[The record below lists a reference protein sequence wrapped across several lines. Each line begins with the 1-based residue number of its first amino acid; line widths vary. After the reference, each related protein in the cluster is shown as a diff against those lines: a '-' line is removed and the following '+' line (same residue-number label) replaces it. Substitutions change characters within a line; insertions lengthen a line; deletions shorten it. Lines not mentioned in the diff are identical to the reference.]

1 MREQIEFV
9 VAELRGMWRFRVIAI
24 AAAWFA
30 CVAGWLF
37 VLGLPDTYQAR
48 AQVYVD
54 TTSQLRD
61 VIEDLTVETDVSDRL
76 SLVTKALLGQQQLED
91 VVLNTDLNLRTTA
104 TYRIGDIVADL
115 RKRVRI
121 LNDRRTDPNLYTLS
135 YSDGD
140 PVMAKTV
147 VETLLNNF
155 VEKSLGAN
163 REGSENAQRFLREQL
178 NQLEMELV
186 EAEQR
191 LADFKRANIGRMPEE
206 GSDYYTRLQNEMT
219 ARDDLRSE
227 LSLLRRKRAALDA
240 QLAGETPIVQA
251 SAETGP
257 IADID
262 ARLNTNRQKL
272 EELSLRFT
280 DLHPDVVQTKSVI
293 AELERRREDTLAEL
307 ASGPGAAASDNP
319 VYQSIKI
326 ELNTIDVEIAA
337 AAEKEAAATRRI
349 AGLQD
354 LVDVLPEVE
363 AELQRLN
370 RDYGVKQE
378 QFTEL
383 SKRLEVAEL
392 SDSAEQSEDV
402 RFQVINPPQVPEK
415 PDSPNRPL
423 LLAGVLLA
431 GLGAGG
437 GIAFLISQLRPVF
450 HHTSA
455 LSARV
460 GVPVLGSVSLIVSDE
475 RRKQRISQVVI
486 FGSGIAMLVV
496 AFFAVVIFREQ
507 GVDLVRGVI
516 AT

>member
-186 EAEQR
+186 EAEQ
-191 LADFKRANIGRMPEE
+191 
-206 GSDYYTRLQNEMT
+206 
-219 ARDDLRSE
+219 
-227 LSLLRRKRAALDA
+227 LSL
-240 QLAGETPIVQA
+240 T
-251 SAETGP
+251 
-257 IADID
+257 
-262 ARLNTNRQKL
+262 
-272 EELSLRFT
+272 
-280 DLHPDVVQTKSVI
+280 
-293 AELERRREDTLAEL
+293 DTLRT
-307 ASGPGAAASDNP
+307 GCR
-319 VYQSIKI
+319 K
-326 ELNTIDVEIAA
+326 
-337 AAEKEAAATRRI
+337 KAATTTRACRT
-349 AGLQD
+349 
-354 LVDVLPEVE
+354 
-363 AELQRLN
+363 
-370 RDYGVKQE
+370 K
-378 QFTEL
+378 
-383 SKRLEVAEL
+383 
-392 SDSAEQSEDV
+392 
-402 RFQVINPPQVPEK
+402 
-415 PDSPNRPL
+415 
-423 LLAGVLLA
+423 
-431 GLGAGG
+431 
-437 GIAFLISQLRPVF
+437 
-450 HHTSA
+450 
-455 LSARV
+455 
-460 GVPVLGSVSLIVSDE
+460 
-475 RRKQRISQVVI
+475 
-486 FGSGIAMLVV
+486 
-496 AFFAVVIFREQ
+496 
-507 GVDLVRGVI
+507 
-516 AT
+516 